1 MGTTPRCGGRVP
13 GEGRLAGRTEMIET
27 GDNWQVGKVD
37 DGWAERIKS
46 LEDFDYGIDMRS

>member
-1 MGTTPRCGGRVP
+1 
-13 GEGRLAGRTEMIET
+13 MIET
-27 GDNWQVGKVD
+27 GDNWQVGKID